1 MKKLVFIFIALA
13 STLTLMAQPPAEVLQ
28 RKSLGLPNIDHTI
41 VRTNR
46 ITYYEEGGAGFFAY
60 LNTFFGNYYY
70 VKMPP
75 NWSVRDFR
83 VLEDTVYFC
92 GIDNGTR
99 TALLGH
105 FGINNLVA
113 GTGNITFKHDVTIGN
128 YFHVLNRIAVGGKG
142 KNISVMAIGRESIGF
157 DPDSYGCD
165 KVVYIENYAAGSGCI
180 FRGDGSNPEVYWDV
194 VATENYF
201 TVAGTPPF
209 PLASPSVYM
218 RRALIGASVTA
229 FLTNFSD
236 RYEYNNYPVDD
247 ISGIRA
253 AALEGDDVAFASY
266 YKYYS
271 YVYGNQ
277 EEGMQLLT
285 VAVPTGQV
293 HPYQRYSLLSYSM
306 PWITSA
312 PLDMVYI
319 PYFRSLMVIDQIVN
333 HIYPGNSILM
343 LDPYSTTPPYSPYFT
358 PYFENSH
365 FSQSP
370 VVSVSIDSAVCCIA
384 SYNQN
389 PPYHGGWARLDLSII
404 LPQYNT
410 NGYYNLWCINAI
422 NADIFIH
429 PDYPPDKSTL
439 GDQKQYQMKLNDT
452 TQAVLY
458 NRHSEVCTKKNTPED
473 E

>member
-1 MKKLVFIFIALA
+1 
-13 STLTLMAQPPAEVLQ
+13 
-28 RKSLGLPNIDHTI
+28 
-41 VRTNR
+41 
-46 ITYYEEGGAGFFAY
+46 
-60 LNTFFGNYYY
+60 
-70 VKMPP
+70 
-75 NWSVRDFR
+75 
-83 VLEDTVYFC
+83 
-92 GIDNGTR
+92 
-99 TALLGH
+99 
-105 FGINNLVA
+105 
-113 GTGNITFKHDVTIGN
+113 
-128 YFHVLNRIAVGGKG
+128 
-142 KNISVMAIGRESIGF
+142 MAIGRESIGF

-218 RRALIGASVTA
+218 RRALIGASLTT
-229 FLTNFSD
+229 FLTDFSD
-236 RYEYNNYPVDD
+236 RYRYYNYPVDD

-312 PLDMVYI
+312 PRDMVYI
-319 PYFRSLMVIDQIVN
+319 PYFRSLMVVDQIVN

-358 PYFENSH
+358 PYFENLW
-365 FSQSP
+365 FSPSP
-370 VVSVSIDSAVCCIA
+370 VVSVSIDSTVCCIA
-384 SYNQN
+384 SYDYVS
-389 PPYHGGWARLDLSII
+389 PKHGGWARLDLSII
-404 LPQYNT
+404 LPQYYNMGYSNT
-410 NGYYNLWCINAI
+410 WCIDAI
-422 NADIFIH
+422 NADIFIY
-429 PDYPPDKSTL
+429 PDYPPDIVNL
-439 GDQKQYQMKLNDT
+439 GEQKQYQMILNDT
-452 TQAVLY
+452 SRAVSY
-458 NRHSEVCTKKNTPED
+458 GRHDVKCGTKDAIED